1 MTLLVS
7 APASTANV
15 GSGFDCVAVA
25 LDLRNEVELEPGD
38 GAVEIEGEGADELPR
53 DDSHLALRAFSL
65 FADPGAFKFRFTN
78 RIPLERGLGSSAAA
92 IAVGLAAGQ
101 AAAGKTLP
109 VDELVGLGAPLEGH
123 ADNLAAALAGGVTL
137 TSGGRVMRLADE
149 APGEPIALVPNSRV
163 NTRESRSALPATVPF
178 EDAAYTSARAAYLG
192 AALASGSPEL
202 FAEALDDRL
211 HEPYRAANA
220 PLLAEVR
227 GDPPP
232 GALGATLSG
241 SGPTVIVWARPEAAV
256 SVAAEL
262 TRRHPDVE
270 VMRLK
275 VTPTGAGPV

>member
-1 MTLLVS
+1 VTLRVR
-7 APASTANV
+7 APATTANI
-15 GSGFDCVAVA
+15 GPGFDSAGAA
-25 LDLRNEVELEPGD
+25 LDLWNELTLEKGD
-38 GAVEIEGEGADELPR
+38 EADPE
-53 DDSHLALRAFSL
+53 HLGVQAFSRL
-65 FADPGAFKFRFTN
+65 ASADGWSFSFTD
-78 RIPLERGLGSSAAA
+78 RIPRERGLGSSASIVALGLVAAA
-92 IAVGLAAGQ
+92 IVTGFEASADELLAAG
-101 AAAGKTLP
+101 
-109 VDELVGLGAPLEGH
+109 VELEGH